1 MQTQSPEELEHVVVY
16 TDGACIGNPGPGGYG
31 AVLLYGRRRK
41 EISGGFRKTTNNRM
55 EILAAIQALESLK
68 DRCRVTLY
76 SDSQYLVNA
85 MSLGWAQRWRSRGW
99 KRNKKDKAINPD
111 LWDRLLLV
119 CEYHS
124 VVFKWVRGHAGN
136 AENERC
142 DQLATQAALG
152 KDLAVDEEYQRP
164 AAGVP

>member
-31 AVLLYGRRRK
+31 AVLLDRRRRK

-55 EILAAIQALESLK
+55 EILAAIKALESLK
-68 DRCRVTLY
+68 ERCRVTLH

-85 MSLGWAQRWRSRGW
+85 MSKGWAQRWRSRGW

-111 LWDRLLLV
+111 LWDRLLLC

-124 VVFKWVRGHAGN
+124 VVFKWVRGHSGN
-136 AENERC
+136 PENERC
-142 DQLATQAALG
+142 DRLATQAALG

-164 AAGVP
+164 AGGVP